1 MLVFGTVIATV
12 AIFPIIFVG
21 CNDIDI
27 NGLTLNPE
35 TNTYQVEQTCQSC
48 NCPENQIQLV
58 QDANNVLYS
67 SPCAAGCLI
76 EADRSNFTNC
86 GCLLSN
92 SADDTATSK
101 ITLCSKAKMW
111 IILSLWALMSFT
123 HGLIGGPYISLFI
136 ESLTHLTDQ
145 NVKVVAFGLMH
156 FMTKII
162 GYAPG
167 PFIAGKLIDSTCQF
181 WKFDQARGIR

>member
-21 CNDIDI
+21 CNNVEI
-27 NGLTLNPE
+27 NGLNLNAE
-35 TNTYQVEQTCQSC
+35 TNSYEVEQTCQNC

-58 QDANNVLYS
+58 QDTNDVIYS
-67 SPCAAGCLI
+67 SPCAAGCQI
-76 EADRSNFTNC
+76 EADQSSFTDC
-86 GCLLSN
+86 GCLISN
-92 SADDTATSK
+92 STDYSVTSK
-101 ITLCSKAKMW
+101 IKLCSKTKMW
-111 IILSLWALMSFT
+111 MILGLWALMSFF

-181 WKFDQARGIR
+181 WKFDQARGI